1 MKIEGNGMSIRR
13 KGVIWLIVFPVVVI
27 AALLIALH
35 FEQEGGEQA
44 RGVPT
49 QNVGQLKRVTYQGQ
63 TYREK
68 PALTSLLLIGTDRPD
83 GTVGYGAR
91 QGGQADFLML
101 VVIDDNEKVVHQLQI
116 DRDTITAVET
126 LGVLG
131 NPVGTKDMQI
141 CLAHAFGAT
150 PEANCRSVQTAVEHL
165 LEGIGIDYYLALG
178 MDSIGMLND
187 ALGGVTVTLTED
199 LTGADAQMA
208 AGATLKLT
216 GGQAE
221 LLVRGRMQ
229 LGDGTN
235 EARMNRQRLYLKA
248 AAGTLKERIRTE
260 PEFLN
265 GFLEKLEGAATMNI
279 QRSQLLHEMNTA
291 YAYEVRPIQTLEG
304 THKVGESGFME
315 FHAATEAAAQWV
327 IDVFYEKEV

>member
-1 MKIEGNGMSIRR
+1 MSIRR

-27 AALLIALH
+27 AVLLAAMY
-35 FEQEGGEQA
+35 FEKGDGEQA

-131 NPVGTKDMQI
+131 NPVGTKEMQI
-141 CLAHAFGAT
+141 CLAHAFGVT
-150 PEANCRSVQTAVEHL
+150 PEANCMSVQTAVEHL

-216 GGQAE
+216 GEQAE
-221 LLVRGRMQ
+221 LLVRSRMQ

-235 EARMNRQRLYLKA
+235 ESRMNRQRLYLKA
-248 AAGTLKERIRTE
+248 AGEALKERTKAE
-260 PEFLN
+260 PDFLN

-279 QRSQLLHEMNTA
+279 QRSQLLHEMNSS
-291 YAYEVRPIQTLEG
+291 YAYEVLPIRTLEG
-304 THKVGESGFME
+304 EHMIGGDGFVE
-315 FHAATEAAAQWV
+315 FHPAVGAAAQWV
-327 IDVFYEKEV
+327 IDVFYEKVN

>member
-1 MKIEGNGMSIRR
+1 MSVRR
-13 KGVIWLIVFPVVVI
+13 KGLIWLIVFPVAVI
-27 AALLIALH
+27 AVLLGAMRL
-35 FEQEGGEQA
+35 EQGSGGQE

-68 PALTSLLLIGTDRPD
+68 PALTSLLLIGTDRPE
-83 GTVGYGAR
+83 GTSGYGAR

-116 DRDTITAVET
+116 DRDTVTAVET

-131 NPVGTKDMQI
+131 NPIGTKDMQI

-150 PEANCRSVQTAVEHL
+150 PEANCLSVQTAVEHL
-165 LEGIGIDYYLALG
+165 LEGIGIDYYIALG

-187 ALGGVTVTLTED
+187 ALGGVTVTLEED

-216 GGQAE
+216 AEQAE
-221 LLVRGRMQ
+221 LLVRSRMQ

-235 EARMNRQRLYLKA
+235 ESRMNRQRLYLKA
-248 AAGTLKERIRTE
+248 AGEALKARIKAE
-260 PEFLN
+260 PDFLN

-279 QRSQLLHEMNTA
+279 QRSQLLHEVNSG
-291 YAYEVRPIQTLEG
+291 YAYEVLPIRTLEG
-304 THKVGESGFME
+304 EHGIGSDGFVE
-315 FHAATEAAAQWV
+315 FHPAAGAAAQWV
-327 IDVFYEKEV
+327 IDVFYEIEN